1 PRLIPRS
8 QGRTRTVP
16 KHASSGQ
23 YAIVGLGVVAGAQQ
37 DHSERM
43 VAAEAARRA
52 IADAGL
58 TPKDIDGAIDLRRTG
73 GGGGRATHVDAY
85 SRLLGLNNCFYFVV
99 GRGGALGAL
108 GI

>member
-1 PRLIPRS
+1 M
-8 QGRTRTVP
+8 P

-23 YAIVGLGVVAGAQQ
+23 YAIVGLGVVAGPQQ

-58 TPKDIDGAIDLRRTG
+58 HPKDIDGAIDVLGRETGVRDGEPRRL
-73 GGGGRATHVDAY
+73 GRDHALAAVGLGTRHDAEADD
-85 SRLLGLNNCFYFVV
+85 RVL
-99 GRGGALGAL
+99 A
-108 GI
+108 